1 MDGSAPRPTT
11 GVKNLGGRLWT
22 PVQGSPSQP
31 SVPSCGLMTTFLSQ
45 LVAGVSIGALL
56 LLIALG
62 LTFTFGQMN
71 VINMAHGE
79 FIAAGAYTVY
89 VLQGLFAVSMTGL
102 AFLVSIPVA
111 FVIAGLLGLVLERV
125 LIRRLYGRSLDTLLV
140 TWGVSLM
147 LQQLYRDLFGAP
159 NVQVKAPSWLQGS
172 LSLGEVDISYA
183 RLFIVVLVV
192 AALIAIYI
200 FSAKTVHGT
209 RMRAVVQNRNLAEAS
224 GIPSVPV
231 DRTTFFIGS
240 GLAGIAGVGIT
251 LLGSIGPTLGTNY
264 IIDAFLVVVVGGLGQ
279 LRGAVIA
286 AFVLGLMNSYI
297 ELWTDA
303 SLAKVLV
310 FVIIIAFLQFRPQGL
325 AVQKTRSFA

>member
-1 MDGSAPRPTT
+1 
-11 GVKNLGGRLWT
+11 
-22 PVQGSPSQP
+22 
-31 SVPSCGLMTTFLSQ
+31 MTTFFSQ
-45 LVAGVSIGALL
+45 LIAGISIGSIL

-89 VLQGLFAVSMTGL
+89 VVQGLFAASMTGF
-102 AFLVSIPVA
+102 AFMISLPIA
-111 FVIAGLLGLVLERV
+111 FIVAGLMGVVLEAL
-125 LIRRLYGRSLDTLLV
+125 LIKRLYGRPLDTLLV
-140 TWGVSLM
+140 TWGVSLV

-159 NVQVKAPSWLQGS
+159 NVQVKAPTWLQGGFS
-172 LSLGEVDISYA
+172 VGGVDVSYT
-183 RLFIVVLVV
+183 RLFIVGLVLLAL
-192 AALIAIYI
+192 AAIWF
-200 FSAKTVHGT
+200 FSVKTVHGT
-209 RMRAVVQNRNLAEAS
+209 RMRAVVQNRGLAEAS
-224 GIPSVPV
+224 GIASNPV

-251 LLGSIGPTLGTNY
+251 LLGSIGPSLGTNY

-286 AFVLGLMNSYI
+286 AFTLGILNSFI
-297 ELWTDA
+297 EFKTDA
-303 SLAKVLV
+303 SLAKVAV
-310 FVIIIAFLQFRPQGL
+310 FLLIIAFLQFRPQGL